1 MAKQLRQ
8 SQMLQCLS
16 IVTLISVMNTNVDK
30 LTTDGSN
37 DETELKIFTLLQT
50 LVQLLEEE
58 GK

>member
-16 IVTLISVMNTNVDK
+16 IVTLISVMNTNVNK

-37 DETELKIFTLLQT
+37 DETELKIFTLLQR